1 MKAKICFL
9 IVCTILISGC
19 GSTKI
24 YNSGHEPMY
33 INEPKARYSLLKH
46 FAEVE
51 NLCSTYLEP
60 TATYDVSPLI
70 RRALGENNGD
80 AVIRVTWKR
89 KESVVDAELTFFSF
103 GQVRCKDIVVE
114 GDVIKW
120 NKDDINR

>member
-1 MKAKICFL
+1 
-9 IVCTILISGC
+9 
-19 GSTKI
+19 
-24 YNSGHEPMY
+24 MY
-33 INEPKARYSLLKH
+33 INEPKARYNLLNH

-60 TATYDVSPLI
+60 TATYDISPLI

-89 KESVVDAELTFFSF
+89 KESIEDAELTFFSF